1 MEEPPLPISPLLTAY
16 TERNLAY
23 RERRQKQPSSTVSSG
38 IFNRSLLIYR
48 KPRLVLLRY
57 GTRKE

>member
-23 RERRQKQPSSTVSSG
+23 RERRQKQPGSPVSSG
-38 IFNRSLLIYR
+38 IFTA
-48 KPRLVLLRY
+48 RL
-57 GTRKE
+57 